1 LIAIGFRS
9 DLHGCSSLGL
19 RPNLI
24 VSPKGNG
31 GWRVVTE
38 DSDVRL
44 LLAVGFSCLFAI
56 TVLAAFIIPFL
67 PGRDTKATWETVK
80 EILSVLLPA
89 QTGLLGSVLGFYFG
103 SKANTLVAEK
113 EPPDVGAPST
123 Q

>member
-1 LIAIGFRS
+1 MS
-9 DLHGCSSLGL
+9 V

-24 VSPKGNG
+24 VSPKGGG

-56 TVLAAFIIPFL
+56 TVLAALTIPFL

-89 QTGLLGSVLGFYFG
+89 ETGLLGSVLGFYFG

-113 EPPDVGAPST
+113 EPPDAAGAPTS